1 MQQYRRIVLAA
12 VCAALCMTAFAQMAA
27 AQQRNPLPVPDV
39 PGYRT
44 LKCDFHMHT
53 IFSDGEVWPTT
64 RVAEAWR
71 DGVDAISIT
80 DHAGYNPHKEDVP
93 PNLARPFQIAERPA
107 AQAGIILIPGV
118 EIAEGNIHANA
129 LFAGEPNQYMGLG
142 FLDALRKA
150 RAQGAFV
157 FWNHPGWKGPAQ
169 WFPLIA
175 SAYEEKLIQGMELVN
190 GSSFYPEAYPWI
202 AEKSWC
208 ILSNSDIHAPM
219 AAEYRGGTRPLTL
232 VFARTAD
239 SEGIREALFAR
250 RTAAWMGGEVWGS
263 AEQLRGLWEGAV
275 KAENSTVSFRGGARS
290 IALRL
295 VNASAIPFRFRVTGA
310 PEWLRVANGEL
321 ASRGMAGV
329 ALSIQ
334 REAAAGRHNVDIEL
348 ELTNFHTG
356 PKQNLQVR
364 LPLVVEVSADAR

>member
-1 MQQYRRIVLAA
+1 MQQSRRSAA
-12 VCAALCMTAFAQMAA
+12 PVFCAALFLTALAAAAA
-27 AQQRNPLPVPDV
+27 AQQRNPLPVPDI

-53 IFSDGEVWPTT
+53 VFSDGEVWPTT

-80 DHAGYNPHKEDVP
+80 DHAGYNPHREDIP
-93 PNLARPFQIAERPA
+93 PKLERPYQIAERPA
-107 AQAGIILIPGV
+107 AQAGILLIPGV
-118 EIAEGNIHANA
+118 EIAEGDIHANA
-129 LFAGEPNQYMGLG
+129 LFAAGPNQFMGLG

-175 SAYEEKLIQGMELVN
+175 SAYDEKLIQGMELVN

-239 SEGIREALFAR
+239 ADGIREALFAR
-250 RTAAWMGGEVWGS
+250 RTAAWMGGEVWGQ
-263 AEQLRGLWEGAV
+263 AELLRGLWEGAV
-275 KAENSTVSFRGGARS
+275 RAENPALAFRGGVRS
-290 IALRL
+290 LALRL
-295 VNASAIPFRFRVTGA
+295 MNSSAIPFRYRVTRA
-310 PEWLRVANGEL
+310 PDWLRMSNGEV
-321 ASRGMAGV
+321 ASRGMTGA
-329 ALSIQ
+329 AISLQ
-334 REAAAGRHNVDIEL
+334 RGAAAGRHNVEIEL

-356 PKQNLQVR
+356 PGQNLQVR
-364 LPLVVEVSADAR
+364 LPLVVDVSAETR